1 LGLADYYGALCNK
14 VLEADQYVRFA
25 GVADRLGRLVASQY
39 RRNVKPLL
47 TKEESELSITQSI
60 LRMGTRSTLEDKL
73 GQTVYAFALYERVK
87 RATIPIRDPESH
99 YLMVSFDIEADH
111 EDIILRKILPL
122 MKKS

>member
-1 LGLADYYGALCNK
+1 MADYYGALCNK

-111 EDIILRKILPL
+111 EGIILRKMLPL

>member
-1 LGLADYYGALCNK
+1 MADYYDTLCNK
-14 VLEADQYVRFA
+14 VLEVDQYVRFA

-39 RRNVKPLL
+39 RRNVQPLL
-47 TKEESELSITQSI
+47 TREESELSITQSI

>member
-25 GVADRLGRLVASQY
+25 GVADRLGKLVASQY

-99 YLMVSFDIEADH
+99 YMMVSFDVEADH

>member
-1 LGLADYYGALCNK
+1 MADYYDTLCNK
-14 VLEADQYVRFA
+14 VLEVDQYVRFA

-39 RRNVKPLL
+39 RRNVTPLL
-47 TKEESELSITQSI
+47 TKEESDLSITQSI

-87 RATIPIRDPESH
+87 RATIPIRDPERH

-111 EDIILRKILPL
+111 EGIILRKMLTI

>member
-14 VLEADQYVRFA
+14 VLEVDQYVRFA

-39 RRNVKPLL
+39 RRNVQPLL
-47 TKEESELSITQSI
+47 TREESELSITQSI

>member
-1 LGLADYYGALCNK
+1 LGLADYYDTLCNK
-14 VLEADQYVRFA
+14 VLEVDQYVRFA

-39 RRNVKPLL
+39 RRNVPPLL

-111 EDIILRKILPL
+111 EGIILRKMLPL

>member
-1 LGLADYYGALCNK
+1 MGLADYYGALCNK

-111 EDIILRKILPL
+111 EGIILRKMLPL

>member
-1 LGLADYYGALCNK
+1 MCNK

-111 EDIILRKILPL
+111 EGIILRKMLPL

>member
-1 LGLADYYGALCNK
+1 MADYYGALCNK

-87 RATIPIRDPESH
+87 RATILIRDPESH

-111 EDIILRKILPL
+111 EGIILRKMLPL

>member
-111 EDIILRKILPL
+111 EGIILRKMLPL

>member
-1 LGLADYYGALCNK
+1 MADYYGALCNK

>member
-1 LGLADYYGALCNK
+1 LADYYGALCNK

-111 EDIILRKILPL
+111 EGIILRKMLPL

>member
-1 LGLADYYGALCNK
+1 MADYYDTLCNK
-14 VLEADQYVRFA
+14 VLEVDQYVRFA

-111 EDIILRKILPL
+111 EGIILRKMLPL